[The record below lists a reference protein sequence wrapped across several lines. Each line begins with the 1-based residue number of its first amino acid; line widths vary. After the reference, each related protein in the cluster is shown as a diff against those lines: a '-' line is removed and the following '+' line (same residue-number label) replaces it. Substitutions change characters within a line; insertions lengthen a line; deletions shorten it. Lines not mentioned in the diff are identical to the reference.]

1 MIPTQALRHF
11 PHFAGLSEEIL
22 REITKIS
29 NERSF
34 KAGER
39 LFSEGNSATH
49 FMLLKA
55 GEVHIVYRIGNGRD
69 VIADTLVV
77 GDPLAWSALLDPHR
91 LTASGVANK
100 DGILIEIE
108 AEGLRSLCE
117 EDKEFGYVVLK
128 EVAKTL
134 RSRLSA
140 MRVQS
145 AARLAEP
152 V

>member
-1 MIPTQALRHF
+1 MIPTQALRFF
-11 PHFAGLSEEIL
+11 PHFTGLSEEFL
-22 REITKIS
+22 KKIARIS
-29 NERSF
+29 KERPF
-34 KAGER
+34 KAGDR
-39 LFSEGNSATH
+39 LFSEGNNATH

-55 GEVHIVYRIGNGRD
+55 GEIHIVYRIGDGRD
-69 VIADTLVV
+69 IIADTLVV
-77 GDPLAWSALLDPHR
+77 GDPMAWSALLDPHR
-91 LTASGVANK
+91 LTASGVASK

-108 AEGLRSLCE
+108 AVGLRGLCE
-117 EDKEFGYVVLK
+117 ENKEFGYLMMK

-145 AARLAEP
+145 AARIAEP